1 VRPLFFATALLQ
13 SPLCAAGPKEIPLVL
28 IDAQAAVRGQD
39 IADYATA
46 ADSIVWV
53 LTRKLQLPVPRFTM
67 EIYSTREE
75 FEAALIEHLKLKPE
89 VARSAASF
97 AKAAVGNRRVL
108 VNETAMAARTWPERL
123 TTLSHETVHA
133 SQLELSG
140 NRSLTRYQWLAEGF
154 AEWIAFQVT
163 QELGVSDLR
172 ASRENMIIKV
182 RAVNRQDGLVPLAQM
197 DSIDQWISVRKDR
210 GFDATYPFAFLVL
223 DFLVE
228 RHSYAQVLDYFRRHR
243 DSRDSAA
250 NFSAAFGEG
259 LPAFQAALDRHLAKL
274 LE

>member
-1 VRPLFFATALLQ
+1 
-13 SPLCAAGPKEIPLVL
+13 L
-28 IDAQAAVRGQD
+28 IDAPALVAGRE
-39 IADYATA
+39 IADYQTA
-46 ADSIVWV
+46 ADSVVWV

-67 EIYSTREE
+67 EIYSAREE

-89 VARSAASF
+89 VAHSAAGF
-97 AKAAVGNRRVL
+97 AKAGVGNRRVL
-108 VNETAMAARTWPERL
+108 VNDSAMADQTWPERL
-123 TTLSHETVHA
+123 ITLSHETVHA

-140 NRSLTRYQWLAEGF
+140 HRSLVRYQWLTEGF
-154 AEWIAFQVT
+154 AEWIAFRVT
-163 QELGVSDLR
+163 QELGVNELQ
-172 ASRENMIIKV
+172 AAREGMITKV
-182 RAVNRQDGLVPLAQM
+182 RAAARKSGPVPLAQM

-228 RHSYAQVLDYFRRHR
+228 RHSYARVLDYFRRHR
-243 DSRDSAA
+243 DSSDPAA